1 MQFFQGKWIQFAGLV
16 LACSSLQGLAT
27 ASTISSTGKFQSD
40 DQMFQLNFTLSSMS
54 TLTVES
60 FGYGGGTNGA
70 GMVIPQG
77 GFATDVAV
85 FSATGSQNLLAQDS
99 LGGTAPSACG
109 PRHINSNTGFC
120 LDGFLSIPNLAAG
133 TYILTLTEQGNPANG
148 NTFADGFAQT
158 GGGNF
163 TGGPFLDPL
172 DGSQLTGNWAVDVS
186 ATGLVVSTTPEPA
199 TVLLS
204 LLSVPGLALVARRR
218 RRS

>member
-16 LACSSLQGLAT
+16 LACSALQGLAT
-27 ASTISSTGKFQSD
+27 ASTISSTGTFQSD

-54 TLTVES
+54 TLTVQS

-77 GFATDVAV
+77 GFATNVAV
-85 FSATGSQNLLAQDS
+85 FSAIGSQDLSGQDS
-99 LGGTAPSACG
+99 FGGNPPFACAP
-109 PRHINSNTGFC
+109 RNINTNTGFC

-133 TYILTLTEQGNPANG
+133 DYILVLTEEGNPANG

-163 TGGPFLDPL
+163 TGGPFLDP
-172 DGSQLTGNWAVDVS
+172 DNNSQLTGNWAVDVS
-186 ATGLVVSTTPEPA
+186 ATGLVVNTTPEPA
-199 TVLLS
+199 TLLLS
-204 LLSVPGLALVARRR
+204 LLSVPGLAIAARRR